1 MLTEDDMVENTPK
14 KSPITTLKS
23 SSSISG
29 QESKQGIIMG
39 VLAYF
44 IWSCFPFYFKQ
55 LEAYDPVEI
64 IGHRLVWTFI
74 LLLLF
79 LMVKRHWQAFLLIKE
94 NPKVLLWTF
103 ISGLLIATNW
113 LTYVWAVVNDKIID
127 ASLGYFISP
136 LMGVALSFFI
146 LKEKLRWLQVIA
158 IILAAV
164 AVGIQV
170 IMLGFLPIV
179 SLLLA
184 LTFAFYGLMQKRTPL
199 DSISALFLETALLV
213 PFCVMWFASHDVA
226 SSQLSFWVS
235 QDIWLLVL
243 AGPVTLIPLLLY
255 NKSTK
260 LVNFNTLSFMQY
272 ITPTSVFMIAVFYY
286 HESIDLKRLAIFGL
300 IWAGLLIF
308 SVDMLKHRK
317 AGA

>member
-1 MLTEDDMVENTPK
+1 MSSEPATPSHK
-14 KSPITTLKS
+14 NGVS
-23 SSSISG
+23 
-29 QESKQGIIMG
+29 QGSNRGILMG
-39 VLAYF
+39 FLAYF

-55 LEAYDPVEI
+55 LDAYNPIEI
-64 IGHRLVWTFI
+64 IGHRLVWTFV

-79 LMVKRHWQAFLLIKE
+79 LVIKKHWQAVFVIKKD
-94 NPKVLLWTF
+94 PKIILWTF

-136 LMGVALSFFI
+136 LMGVALSFFV
-146 LKEKLRWLQVIA
+146 LKERLRGLQVIA
-158 IILAAV
+158 IVLATI

-170 IMLGFLPIV
+170 VMLGFLPIV

-184 LTFAFYGLMQKRTPL
+184 LTFAFYGLMQKKTPL

-213 PFCVMWFASHDVA
+213 PFCVIWFMNNNVA
-226 SSQLSFWVS
+226 SSHLSFWVS
-235 QDIWLLVL
+235 SDIWLLIL
-243 AGPVTLIPLLLY
+243 AGPITLIPLLLY
-255 NKSTK
+255 NQSTK

-286 HESIDLKRLAIFGL
+286 HEPIDIKRLAIFAL
-300 IWAGLLIF
+300 IWTGLFIF
-308 SVDMLKHRK
+308 SVDMLRHRK
-317 AGA
+317 IEKNFKTE

>member
-1 MLTEDDMVENTPK
+1 MQANQNK
-14 KSPITTLKS
+14 
-23 SSSISG
+23 
-29 QESKQGIIMG
+29 GIILG
-39 VLAYF
+39 LIAYT
-44 IWSCFPFYFKQ
+44 IWSLFPFYFKQ
-55 LEAYDPVEI
+55 LSDYNAIEI
-64 IGHRLVWTFI
+64 IGHRLIWTFVI
-74 LLLLF
+74 LF
-79 LMVKRHWQAFLLIKE
+79 LFLIIKNHWQAITIIK
-94 NPKVLLWTF
+94 NQPKIIIWTF

-113 LTYVWAVVNDKIID
+113 LTYVWAVNNDKIID

-146 LKEKLRWLQVIA
+146 LKERLRPLQIIA
-158 IILAAV
+158 ITLASI

-184 LTFAFYGLMQKRTPL
+184 LSFAFYGLMQKRTPL
-199 DSISALFLETALLV
+199 DSISALFLETAMLV
-213 PFCVMWFASHDVA
+213 PFCVIWFMTHDVA

-235 QDIWLLVL
+235 SDIWLLMI

-272 ITPTSVFMIAVFYY
+272 ITPTSVFIIAVFYY
-286 HESIDLKRLAIFGL
+286 HEPIDLKRLMIFAM
-300 IWAGLLIF
+300 IWLGLLIF
-308 SVDMLKHRK
+308 SIDMIKNRNK
-317 AGA
+317 PNVAISE